1 MYNKT
6 KNMNKETLRMQML
19 AGIITESQYKMKL
32 NEDGDA
38 PYYET
43 DPDDPDYINYI
54 NIVFNRLKQAGYNL
68 PSIMVDDMKD
78 LYYDFDY
85 ADYFIENNFGAD
97 MTLQDAKQ
105 TINDLIE
112 ENPSDLPEY
121 ENYNSVEDFKA

>member
-1 MYNKT
+1 MYNKISKMT
-6 KNMNKETLRMQML
+6 QEQLRMQML
-19 AGIITESQYKMKL
+19 AGIITEGEYKAKL
-32 NEDGDA
+32 NENEEMQA
-38 PYYET
+38 YET
-43 DPDDPDYINYI
+43 DSNDPDYINHI

-68 PSIMVDDMKD
+68 PSVIVDDMED

-85 ADYFIENNFGAD
+85 RDYFTENGFGAD

-112 ENPSDLPEY
+112 ENPSELPEY